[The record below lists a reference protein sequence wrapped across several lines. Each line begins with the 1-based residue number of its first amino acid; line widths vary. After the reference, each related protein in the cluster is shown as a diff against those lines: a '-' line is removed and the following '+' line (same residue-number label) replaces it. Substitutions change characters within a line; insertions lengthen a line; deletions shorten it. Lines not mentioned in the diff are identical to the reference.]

1 MNSWRRVAGW
11 LALAF
16 AATLVACSG
25 TPKPKPTPLEPLTPQ
40 IGGRQVWSQRVG
52 KVDFDLQVA
61 VNNTASSGG
70 VFTVASSDGTVI
82 ALQADSGSELWRA
95 NVGSQ
100 LSAGVGSDGRYAAV
114 VTRSNELVVI
124 DAGRIAWRAN
134 LGARVAT
141 APLVAGER
149 VFVMSVDR
157 VVSAFDVLDGR
168 SLWVLRRPSDP
179 LTLAKAGVLA
189 SFKDTLLAGQ
199 GPRLAGVDPLQG
211 TMRWE
216 VAVATPRGANEVER
230 LSDLL
235 APISRVGNVVC
246 ARAFQNAVGCVNAD
260 RGTIVWTRNVGGN
273 QGVAGDA
280 QVVVGADGSDRI
292 TAWNAT
298 TGDVVWTNEKLLYR
312 ELSAPLLVGRTA
324 VFGDLEGNLHFLA
337 REDGTPLLRLTTDA
351 SAITT
356 APVLSD
362 KTMLV
367 MTRSGGL
374 FAFRPE

>member
-1 MNSWRRVAGW
+1 MMSWRRGAGW

-16 AATLVACSG
+16 VVTLAACSG

-40 IGGRQVWSQRVG
+40 IGGRQVWGQNVG

-61 VNNTASSGG
+61 VNSTASSGG
-70 VFTVASSDGTVI
+70 TFTVATSGGTVI
-82 ALQADSGSELWRA
+82 ALQAESGSELWRA
-95 NVGSQ
+95 NVDAQ

-114 VTRSNELVVI
+114 VTRNNELVVI
-124 DAGRIAWRAN
+124 DAGRVAWRAS

-157 VVSAFDVLDGR
+157 VVSAFDVQDGR

-179 LTLAKAGVLA
+179 LTLSKAGVLA

-199 GPRLAGVDPLQG
+199 GPKLAGVDPLRG

-235 APISRVGNVVC
+235 APISRVGDVVC
-246 ARAFQNAVGCVNAD
+246 ARAFQNAVGCVNAE

-273 QGVAGDA
+273 QGIAGDA
-280 QVVVGADGSDRI
+280 QIVVGADGSDRI

-298 TGDVVWTNEKLLYR
+298 TGDVVWTNDKLLYR

-324 VFGDLEGNLHFLA
+324 IFGDIEGNLHFLA
-337 REDGTPLLRLTTDA
+337 REDGMPLLRLKTDGSPIA
-351 SAITT
+351 T

-362 KTMLV
+362 KTVLV
-367 MTRSGGL
+367 VTRNGGL

>member
-1 MNSWRRVAGW
+1 VNPWRRAAGW
-11 LALAF
+11 LALVF

-25 TPKPKPTPLEPLTPQ
+25 TTKPKPTPLEPLTPQ
-40 IGGRQVWSQRVG
+40 IGGRQVWSQRIG
-52 KVDFDLQVA
+52 KVEFDLQVA

-95 NVGSQ
+95 NVDGQ
-100 LSAGVGSDGRYAAV
+100 ISAGVGSDGRYAAV

-124 DAGRIAWRAN
+124 DAGRIAWRAR

-179 LTLAKAGVLA
+179 LTLSKAGVLA

-260 RGTIVWTRNVGGN
+260 RGTIIWTRNVGGN
-273 QGVAGDA
+273 QGIAGDA
-280 QVVVGADGSDRI
+280 QVVVGADASDRI
-292 TAWNAT
+292 TAWSAT
-298 TGDVVWTNEKLLYR
+298 TGDVVWTNDKLLYR

-324 VFGDLEGNLHFLA
+324 VFGDLEGSLHFLA
-337 REDGTPLLRLTTDA
+337 REDGSPLLRLTTDA

-356 APVLSD
+356 APALSD

-367 MTRSGGL
+367 VTRSGGL

>member
-1 MNSWRRVAGW
+1 VNPWRRAAGW

-25 TPKPKPTPLEPLTPQ
+25 TTKPKPTPLEPLTPQ
-40 IGGRQVWSQRVG
+40 IGGRQVWSQRIG
-52 KVDFDLQVA
+52 KVEFDLQVA

-95 NVGSQ
+95 NVDGQ
-100 LSAGVGSDGRYAAV
+100 ISAGVGSDGRYAAV

-124 DAGRIAWRAN
+124 DAGRIAWRAR

-179 LTLAKAGVLA
+179 LTLSKAGVLA

-260 RGTIVWTRNVGGN
+260 RGTIIWTRNVGGN
-273 QGVAGDA
+273 QGIAGDA
-280 QVVVGADGSDRI
+280 QVVVGADASDRI
-292 TAWNAT
+292 TAWSAT
-298 TGDVVWTNEKLLYR
+298 TGDVVWTNDKLLYR

-324 VFGDLEGNLHFLA
+324 VFGDLEGSLHFLA
-337 REDGTPLLRLTTDA
+337 REDGSPLLRLTTDA
-351 SAITT
+351 SAIAT

-367 MTRSGGL
+367 VTRSGGL

>member
-1 MNSWRRVAGW
+1 MNSWRRAAGW

-40 IGGRQVWSQRVG
+40 IGGRQVWSQRIG
-52 KVDFDLQVA
+52 KVEFDLQVA

-95 NVGSQ
+95 NVDGQ
-100 LSAGVGSDGRYAAV
+100 ISAGVGSDGRYAAV

-124 DAGRIAWRAN
+124 DAGRVIWRVR

-157 VVSAFDVLDGR
+157 VVAAFDVLDGR

-199 GPRLAGVDPLQG
+199 GPKLAGVDPLHG

-273 QGVAGDA
+273 QGIAGDG

-298 TGDVVWTNEKLLYR
+298 TGDVVWTNDKLLYR

-337 REDGTPLLRLTTDA
+337 REDGSPLLRLTTDA

-356 APVLSD
+356 APALSD

-367 MTRSGGL
+367 VTRSGGL

>member
-1 MNSWRRVAGW
+1 MTSWRRGAGW
-11 LALAF
+11 LSLALAV
-16 AATLVACSG
+16 TLAACSG

-40 IGGRQVWSQRVG
+40 IGGRQVWSQNVG

-61 VNNTASSGG
+61 VNSTASSGG
-70 VFTVASSDGTVI
+70 TFTVATSGGTVI
-82 ALQADSGSELWRA
+82 ALQAESGSELWRA
-95 NVGSQ
+95 NVDAQ

-114 VTRSNELVVI
+114 VTRNNELVVI
-124 DAGRIAWRAN
+124 DAGRVAWRAS

-157 VVSAFDVLDGR
+157 VISAFDVQDGR

-199 GPRLAGVDPLQG
+199 GPKLAGVDPLRG

-216 VAVATPRGANEVER
+216 VPVATPRGANEVER

-235 APISRVGNVVC
+235 APIARVGNVVC

-260 RGTIVWTRNVGGN
+260 RGTIVWTHNVGGN
-273 QGVAGDA
+273 QGIAGDA

-298 TGDVVWTNEKLLYR
+298 TGDVVWTNDKLLYR

-324 VFGDLEGNLHFLA
+324 IFGDIEGNVHFLA
-337 REDGTPLLRLTTDA
+337 REDGATLLRLTTDGGP
-351 SAITT
+351 ITT
-356 APVLSD
+356 APALSD
-362 KTMLV
+362 KTVLV
-367 MTRSGGL
+367 VTRNGGL